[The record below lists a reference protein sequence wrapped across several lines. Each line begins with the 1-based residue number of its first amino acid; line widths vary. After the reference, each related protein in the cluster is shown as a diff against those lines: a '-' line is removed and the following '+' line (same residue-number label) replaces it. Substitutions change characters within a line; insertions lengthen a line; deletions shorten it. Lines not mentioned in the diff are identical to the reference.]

1 MDNIQ
6 SAQSEGG
13 RSIMMFY
20 NGFNLMIDMIIIGLA
35 LIACRRYWL
44 NGYSA
49 GQYDLRQQ
57 YEAQEQYFVDS
68 WKE

>member
-1 MDNIQ
+1 
-6 SAQSEGG
+6 
-13 RSIMMFY
+13 MMFY

-68 WKE
+68 WEE